1 MRKEHVPVETKSF
14 RPLDFQNDQN
24 LFVRPSTPEK
34 GQADMIQVI
43 QSEPI
48 PTFET
53 ELNSR
58 IENTE
63 IILTLKETQEAIQQA
78 IRLGESEIDD
88 TTFKEF
94 LQKLFHVN
102 KVGWVFPMITWSK
115 FGIETMAIEKTHSTL
130 YILFPQVKMS
140 REFIE
145 FLQTIQV
152 WTMAN
157 RVKPKSE
164 WLKAG
169 WKNRKRT
176 VKAPF
181 LWS

>member
-1 MRKEHVPVETKSF
+1 MRKEHIPVEPKSF

-24 LFVRPSTPEK
+24 IFVRPSTPEK
-34 GQADMIQVI
+34 AQADMNHMI

-88 TTFKEF
+88 AAFKEF
-94 LQKLFHVN
+94 LQI
-102 KVGWVFPMITWSK
+102 VFYEKITI
-115 FGIETMAIEKTHSTL
+115 FYFLVI
-130 YILFPQVKMS
+130 
-140 REFIE
+140 IE
-145 FLQTIQV
+145 FLKIIKV
-152 WTMAN
+152 RTMAN
-157 RVKPKSE
+157 RIESKSE
-164 WLKAG
+164 
-169 WKNRKRT
+169 
-176 VKAPF
+176 
-181 LWS
+181 

>member
-1 MRKEHVPVETKSF
+1 MRKEHVPVEPKSF

-24 LFVRPSTPEK
+24 LFVRPPIPEK
-34 GQADMIQVI
+34 GPADMIQLI

-88 TTFKEF
+88 ATFKEF
-94 LQKLFHVN
+94 LQILFHVN
-102 KVGWVFPMITWSK
+102 KVGWVFPIITWSK
-115 FGIETMAIEKTHSTL
+115 FRMGR
-130 YILFPQVKMS
+130 Y
-140 REFIE
+140 
-145 FLQTIQV
+145 
-152 WTMAN
+152 
-157 RVKPKSE
+157 
-164 WLKAG
+164 
-169 WKNRKRT
+169 
-176 VKAPF
+176 
-181 LWS
+181 

>member
-24 LFVRPSTPEK
+24 LFVRPSTSEK

-63 IILTLKETQEAIQQA
+63 IISTLKETQEAIQQA

-88 TTFKEF
+88 ATFKEF
-94 LQKLFHVN
+94 LQILFHVN
-102 KVGWVFPMITWSK
+102 KVGWVFPMIT
-115 FGIETMAIEKTHSTL
+115 
-130 YILFPQVKMS
+130 
-140 REFIE
+140 
-145 FLQTIQV
+145 
-152 WTMAN
+152 
-157 RVKPKSE
+157 
-164 WLKAG
+164 
-169 WKNRKRT
+169 
-176 VKAPF
+176 
-181 LWS
+181 

>member
-1 MRKEHVPVETKSF
+1 MRKEHVPVEPKSF

-24 LFVRPSTPEK
+24 LFVRPPTPEK
-34 GQADMIQVI
+34 VQADMIQLI
-43 QSEPI
+43 QSDPI

-88 TTFKEF
+88 GTFKEF
-94 LQKLFHVN
+94 LQILFFER
-102 KVGWVFPMITWSK
+102 K
-115 FGIETMAIEKTHSTL
+115 
-130 YILFPQVKMS
+130 ILFPQVNMTMQ
-140 REFIE
+140 FIE

-152 WTMAN
+152 
-157 RVKPKSE
+157 
-164 WLKAG
+164 
-169 WKNRKRT
+169 
-176 VKAPF
+176 
-181 LWS
+181 

>member
-1 MRKEHVPVETKSF
+1 MRKEHIPIEPKSF

-24 LFVRPSTPEK
+24 IFVRPSTPEK
-34 GQADMIQVI
+34 GQADMNHII

-88 TTFKEF
+88 SAFKEF
-94 LQKLFHVN
+94 LQI
-102 KVGWVFPMITWSK
+102 VFYEKITI
-115 FGIETMAIEKTHSTL
+115 FYFL
-130 YILFPQVKMS
+130 VV
-140 REFIE
+140 IE
-145 FLQTIQV
+145 FLKIIKV
-152 WTMAN
+152 RTMAN
-157 RVKPKSE
+157 RIESKSE
-164 WLKAG
+164 
-169 WKNRKRT
+169 
-176 VKAPF
+176 
-181 LWS
+181 